1 MRQFVSVDRNSLMG
15 GSSCGNSDRPLGLPL
30 DALDWRGP
38 GLVPVSPLG
47 EDQFL
52 VALGGWSLPYQ

>member
-1 MRQFVSVDRNSLMG
+1 MLWGLPPPRRIVY
-15 GSSCGNSDRPLGLPL
+15 CGNSDSPLGLPL

-52 VALGGWSLPYQ
+52 VAQGGWSLQYQ